1 MTSAL
6 QIPPEII
13 KLQTEVTT
21 LEKELGKVI
30 LEHDEMLNA
39 VKPNLEAKYHKEI
52 GSKEL
57 ECMENEIAAR
67 RLKRQIELIQ
77 AAINRQEQFQI
88 DKIEKQLDDEFQEW
102 YEKIEKQYQ
111 KVKEAEGRIEG
122 LMTDEENEEFKKLYR
137 KLVFKLHPDLHPE
150 QTADEKNLWH
160 RVQLAYKGGDL
171 EEMRS
176 LAIII
181 EAGDVAIELPTS
193 KDTLQ
198 KRKEK
203 LTAQIQS
210 IINKLSTLENEFP
223 FNMASK
229 LADKDWVKEK
239 VETIEKQIEGWEVKC
254 KEYNE
259 LLKVLLVSAEAG
271 VN

>member
-1 MTSAL
+1 MTKTLEIA
-6 QIPPEII
+6 PEII

-21 LEKELGKVI
+21 LEKELWKVI
-30 LEHDEMLNA
+30 LEHDEMVNA
-39 VKPNLEAKYHKEI
+39 IKPNLEAEYQKEI
-52 GSKEL
+52 GYKEL

-77 AAINRQEQFQI
+77 AAVNRQEPFQVE
-88 DKIEKQLDDEFQEW
+88 KIEKQLDDEFQEW
-102 YEKIEKQYQ
+102 YEKIEEHYK
-111 KVKEAEGRIEG
+111 KVKEAESRIEG

-150 QTADEKNLWH
+150 HTADEKNLWH

-181 EAGDVAIELPTS
+181 EAGDAAIELPTS
-193 KDTLQ
+193 KDILQ

-210 IINKLSTLENEFP
+210 IINKLSALENEFP

-229 LADKDWVKEK
+229 LSDKDWVKDK
-239 VETIEKQIEGWEVKC
+239 VEKIGKQIEDWAEKC

-259 LLKVLLVSAEAG
+259 LLKVLLVSTEAG

>member
-1 MTSAL
+1 MAEAL
-6 QIPPEII
+6 QLSPEIL
-13 KLQTEVTT
+13 KLQNEIIS

-137 KLVFKLHPDLHPE
+137 KLVF
-150 QTADEKNLWH
+150 
-160 RVQLAYKGGDL
+160 
-171 EEMRS
+171 
-176 LAIII
+176 
-181 EAGDVAIELPTS
+181 
-193 KDTLQ
+193 
-198 KRKEK
+198 
-203 LTAQIQS
+203 
-210 IINKLSTLENEFP
+210 
-223 FNMASK
+223 
-229 LADKDWVKEK
+229 
-239 VETIEKQIEGWEVKC
+239 
-254 KEYNE
+254 
-259 LLKVLLVSAEAG
+259 
-271 VN
+271 